1 MLSSD
6 GVFQVTD
13 VSRDMDVSSR
23 GDRKNI
29 SKILARLVDEGLI
42 ERAVTDGVFSVTE
55 CNRDLEL
62 VSCSDKTN
70 YRRILRIRRDRLA
83 SCTLTLLTPSP
94 AFPCRKS
101 YSPALSF
108 QGEGTKG

>member
-13 VSRDMDVSSR
+13 VSRDMDVSPR
-23 GDRKNI
+23 VDRKNI
-29 SKILARLVDEGLI
+29 LKILSRLVDDGLI
-42 ERAVTDGVFSVTE
+42 ERAVTDGVISVTE

-62 VSCSDKTN
+62 VTCSDKTN
-70 YRRILRIRRDRLA
+70 CRRILRIRRDRLA

-94 AFPCRKS
+94 AER
-101 YSPALSF
+101 AR
-108 QGEGTKG
+108 EGH